1 MPRTVGGG
9 TFWRTGRRAGIP
21 PCSTSTGKEA
31 TGSRRTRC
39 WSLCWVTTTGG
50 CSRPA
55 SWSWRA
61 PAPAVTVRYRDMELP
76 VSPRSLDELLAAAA
90 RRAGSEALGRIAEGY
105 GALPT
110 SRLTDEAA
118 VSERHEQHQALRRQL
133 EELLRADGSVAPAL
147 DDEIEALNADPD
159 RLDALLRRQN
169 YRLAHWRTASEEL
182 DYRRFFNIES
192 LIGVRVEDPE
202 VFART
207 HRLIVELVKEGTV
220 DGLRVD
226 HVDGLRDPEKYL
238 NDLAVATGG
247 AYTVVEKI
255 LEPGETLRP
264 SWPVA
269 GTSGYD
275 FLIRVNNLF
284 VESRNEAA
292 MTADVPGCHGGN
304 QRATRR

>member
-1 MPRTVGGG
+1 M
-9 TFWRTGRRAGIP
+9 
-21 PCSTSTGKEA
+21 
-31 TGSRRTRC
+31 
-39 WSLCWVTTTGG
+39 
-50 CSRPA
+50 
-55 SWSWRA
+55 
-61 PAPAVTVRYRDMELP
+61 
-76 VSPRSLDELLAAAA
+76 
-90 RRAGSEALGRIAEGY
+90 
-105 GALPT
+105 
-110 SRLTDEAA
+110 
-118 VSERHEQHQALRRQL
+118 
-133 EELLRADGSVAPAL
+133 RADGSVAAAL

-238 NDLAVATGG
+238 TDLAVATGG

-255 LEPGETLRP
+255 LEPGETLRGRGP
-264 SWPVA
+264 WPE
-269 GTSGYD
+269 
-275 FLIRVNNLF
+275 R
-284 VESRNEAA
+284 
-292 MTADVPGCHGGN
+292 
-304 QRATRR
+304 RATTFSYG